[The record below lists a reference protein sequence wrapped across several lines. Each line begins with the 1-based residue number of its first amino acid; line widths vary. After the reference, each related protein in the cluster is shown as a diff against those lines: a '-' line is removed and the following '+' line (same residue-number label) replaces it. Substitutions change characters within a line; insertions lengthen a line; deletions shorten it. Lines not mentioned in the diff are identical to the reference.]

1 MSLNKNMEKYFKVK
15 KTLEKKLVSEGLT
28 RDEKYLLERVK
39 KEINEAPMSFGSE
52 VGGGRPSRNLQG
64 KIERGELPLSKFG
77 LTQAQVDF
85 FTSRQC
91 FSQPFRRW
99 AFLANCRGWIV

>member
-39 KEINEAPMSFGSE
+39 KEIN
-52 VGGGRPSRNLQG
+52 
-64 KIERGELPLSKFG
+64 
-77 LTQAQVDF
+77 
-85 FTSRQC
+85 
-91 FSQPFRRW
+91 
-99 AFLANCRGWIV
+99 